1 MRANYKCE
9 TLLFINFIFRPPWKL
24 GITAEEQL
32 ERERESYLDWRR
44 QLNELQA
51 KLGAAVTP
59 YERNLELWKQLWR
72 TLEKSDIV
80 LLLLDA
86 RNPLL
91 FR

>member
-1 MRANYKCE
+1 MKCE
-9 TLLFINFIFRPPWKL
+9 TLFSRPPWNPT
-24 GITAEEQL
+24 ISPEEQL
-32 ERERESYLDWRR
+32 IKERDAFLDWRR
-44 QLNELQA
+44 HLNELQT

-80 LLLLDA
+80 LILLDA

>member
-1 MRANYKCE
+1 M
-9 TLLFINFIFRPPWKL
+9 
-24 GITAEEQL
+24 TAEEQL
-32 ERERESYLDWRR
+32 TKERDSFLDWRR
-44 QLNELQA
+44 HLNDLQT

-80 LLLLDA
+80 LILLDA

-91 FR
+91 FRLVSANIINMKVL